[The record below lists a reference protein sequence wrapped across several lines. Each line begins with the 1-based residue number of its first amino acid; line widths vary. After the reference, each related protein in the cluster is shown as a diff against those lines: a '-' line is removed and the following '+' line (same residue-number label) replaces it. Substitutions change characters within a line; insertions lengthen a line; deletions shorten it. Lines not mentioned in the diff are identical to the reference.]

1 MLSPP
6 TRAHERP
13 PAYDP
18 GWLIHRTLDETADRT
33 GASAEDAVLA
43 WLVRLPDDT
52 DPADAARDILA
63 VYAPTHV
70 DAGDDVARRIFALL
84 AEVRDYPRGRL
95 ARVPRTRRGRRRSVG
110 AD

>member
-1 MLSPP
+1 MLSPA

-52 DPADAARDILA
+52 DPADAAADIIA
-63 VYAPTHV
+63 AYAPER
-70 DAGDDVARRIFALL
+70 DDGGDHLATRIFALL
-84 AEVRDYPRGRL
+84 AEIRDYPRSRL
-95 ARVPRTRRGRRRSVG
+95 ARLPRARRGRRRPVV

>member
-1 MLSPP
+1 MLSPAV
-6 TRAHERP
+6 REHERP

-18 GWLIHRTLDETADRT
+18 GWLIHRTLDETADHA

-52 DPADAARDILA
+52 DPADAAGDILMA
-63 VYAPTHV
+63 YAP
-70 DAGDDVARRIFALL
+70 APGDDRDALAARIFALL
-84 AEVRDYPRGRL
+84 AEIRDYPRSRL
-95 ARVPRTRRGRRRSVG
+95 ARVPRARRGRRHLVV